1 MLFILTLY
9 CFVSSVD
16 SCLATRPKNV
26 IAIPASSIQ
35 LTTTIP
41 QQTTISP
48 QTTSVTQ
55 PSCSCPVGTQPL
67 IYTTSAS
74 AASTVFM
81 PPDNQ
86 CTTCTPPNTI
96 LGCWPPTQTDDPCTL
111 VFGTASISFA
121 CPTASCIC
129 DENNVCYSP
138 NSNPADYGFAF
149 FPICTTPSKFI
160 MVSNPSFSI

>member
-1 MLFILTLY
+1 
-9 CFVSSVD
+9 
-16 SCLATRPKNV
+16 
-26 IAIPASSIQ
+26 
-35 LTTTIP
+35 
-41 QQTTISP
+41 
-48 QTTSVTQ
+48 
-55 PSCSCPVGTQPL
+55 
-67 IYTTSAS
+67 
-74 AASTVFM
+74 M

-149 FPICTTPSKFI
+149 FPICTTPTTCHNYVFI
-160 MVSNPSFSI
+160 TSNPGETLTGTNGTIYDPNASPFTGNTSPNCGLSLLENSGSYILVKSITCGPCSDIQNVQQVCTA